1 MSSNA
6 IGSTEFPTNDPIDSS
21 DRTLSDQNSDRITLS
36 IKALTDD
43 LQAGSLKNQLRA
55 IRALAAL
62 GEKGE
67 LALIDFVHRQIVS
80 QQKNTGR
87 DTYSL
92 PTAAHGSAYQCLYQA
107 SSEASSEASSAAAKA
122 FITEEPYGVLPL
134 TSAQGIDYKDL
145 QILLVEQKYQL
156 ADQLTMKKLCE
167 LAGESAIQRKW
178 VYFTEVSQFPTSD
191 LQTIDMLWGIYSEDK
206 FGWSK
211 QRELWLRLGQDWE
224 RLWTQLNWKTDGA
237 WTRYPNEFIWDLSA
251 PTGHLPLSNQLRG
264 VRMMDSLLSHPAWT
278 HQS

>member
-43 LQAGSLKNQLRA
+43 LQAGGLKNQLRA
-55 IRALAAL
+55 IRDLATL
-62 GEKGE
+62 GEKGK
-67 LALIDFVHRQIVS
+67 LALIDSVHRQIVS
-80 QQKNTGR
+80 QRKNTSR

-107 SSEASSEASSAAAKA
+107 SSEASSPAAKA

-191 LQTIDMLWGIYSEDK
+191 LQTIDLLWGIYSEDK

-237 WTRYPNEFIWDLSA
+237 WTRYPNEFVWDLSA
-251 PTGHLPLSNQLRG
+251 PMGHLPLSNQLRG